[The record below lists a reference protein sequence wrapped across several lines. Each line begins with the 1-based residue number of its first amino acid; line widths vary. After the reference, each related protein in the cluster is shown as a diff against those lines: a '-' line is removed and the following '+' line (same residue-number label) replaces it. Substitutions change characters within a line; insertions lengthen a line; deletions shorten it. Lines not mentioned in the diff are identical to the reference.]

1 MLSLPL
7 SVSLRWAKKFPAVC
21 ESLESVVLAG
31 FFSWRIF
38 RWLLGSSK

>member
-7 SVSLRWAKKFPAVC
+7 SVSLGGAKMFPAVW
-21 ESLESVVLAG
+21 ESVVLAG